1 MKALLFEM
9 AEEIWRKRVH
19 EAMGAFLCEIPATSG
34 FSASFGSSFLE
45 IRIHYPASLAEN
57 SLKKPKKKVP
67 PSKVRRN
74 RRRLLKF
81 LDKPEVQSDL
91 PPASRKIS
99 GEGEETPA
107 PPLFPS
113 LETDDGKAFKDLQP
127 DTTYADIVTTPSPS
141 QGGKDKEQGKEMN
154 SVSSKF
160 SSENEGMKDDEIGLD
175 NNLRFKEGIRNDSVP
190 TKWAAPHERVYPCPR
205 PDPTR
210 RQFGQ
215 PFNGANTENL
225 RSDLPRRREGGLEP
239 PRRRREEGLEP
250 PRRPTREEE
259 QLVRTVRVPAH
270 KISDREFVKI
280 ERKQRKNKE
289 YQTDCKAS

>member
-1 MKALLFEM
+1 
-9 AEEIWRKRVH
+9 
-19 EAMGAFLCEIPATSG
+19 
-34 FSASFGSSFLE
+34 
-45 IRIHYPASLAEN
+45 
-57 SLKKPKKKVP
+57 
-67 PSKVRRN
+67 
-74 RRRLLKF
+74 
-81 LDKPEVQSDL
+81 
-91 PPASRKIS
+91 
-99 GEGEETPA
+99 
-107 PPLFPS
+107 
-113 LETDDGKAFKDLQP
+113 
-127 DTTYADIVTTPSPS
+127 
-141 QGGKDKEQGKEMN
+141 MN
-154 SVSSKF
+154 SVNNKN
-160 SSENEGMKDDEIGLD
+160 SSENEGMISEDSETGLD
-175 NNLRFKEGIRNDSVP
+175 NNWRFKEGICNYSVP
-190 TKWAAPHERVYPCPR
+190 TIWAAPHERVYPCPR